1 MLNQITIHGRLTKDP
16 ELRRTQAG
24 IAVASATVACDRD
37 FKNEKGERETDFLD
51 VVAWR
56 GTGEFLANYFKKGQE
71 AIVSGRLQIRKWTDN
86 DGNKRSAA
94 EIVADSIDFCGG
106 RNGGTDSSAT
116 PQNDRGGNGGRSEAG
131 GSTSSGAY
139 APPSPRGEAFA
150 GDFVPLEGDDE
161 ELPF

>member
-1 MLNQITIHGRLTKDP
+1 MMNNIVIHGRLTKDP

-37 FKNEKGERETDFLD
+37 FKNEKGEKEADFID

-56 GTGEFLANYFKKGQE
+56 GTGEFLAKYFKKGQE

-86 DGNKRSAA
+86 QGNKRSAA
-94 EIVADSIDFCGG
+94 EIVADKVDFCGS
-106 RNGGTDSSAT
+106 RNDGGAQRD
-116 PQNDRGGNGGRSEAG
+116 GNPPPTVNA
-131 GSTSSGAY
+131 
-139 APPSPRGEAFA
+139 APAMA
-150 GDFVPLEGDDE
+150 GDFAPLEDDDS

>member
-1 MLNQITIHGRLTKDP
+1 MLNHIVIHVRLTKDP

-37 FKNEKGERETDFLD
+37 FKNDKGEKETDFID

-56 GTGEFLANYFKKGQE
+56 GTGEFLAKYFRKGQE

-86 DGNKRSAA
+86 QGNKRSTA
-94 EIVADSIDFCGG
+94 EIVADKVYFCGS
-106 RNGGTDSSAT
+106 RNDGNAGNAT
-116 PQNDRGGNGGRSEAG
+116 PPAAAPASSQQGGG
-131 GSTSSGAY
+131 
-139 APPSPRGEAFA
+139 FA
-150 GDFVPLEGDDE
+150 GDFAPLDDDDS

>member
-1 MLNQITIHGRLTKDP
+1 MLNQITVHGRLTKDP

-37 FKNEKGERETDFLD
+37 FKNDKGEKETDFLD

-56 GTGEFLANYFKKGQE
+56 GTGEFLAKYFRKGQE

-86 DGNKRSAA
+86 QGNKRSTA
-94 EIVADSIDFCGG
+94 EIVADKVDFCGS
-106 RNGGTDSSAT
+106 RNDGGAGNTPPPAAAPASS
-116 PQNDRGGNGGRSEAG
+116 QQGGG
-131 GSTSSGAY
+131 
-139 APPSPRGEAFA
+139 FA

>member
-1 MLNQITIHGRLTKDP
+1 MLNQLIIHGRLTKDP

-24 IAVASATVACDRD
+24 IAVATTTVACDRD
-37 FKNEKGERETDFLD
+37 FKNEKGEKETDFLD

-56 GTGEFLANYFKKGQE
+56 GTGEFLAKYFRKGQE

-86 DGNKRSAA
+86 QGNKRSTA
-94 EIVADSIDFCGG
+94 EIVADKVDFCGS
-106 RNGGTDSSAT
+106 RNDGNAGNTPPPAAAPASSQQGG
-116 PQNDRGGNGGRSEAG
+116 G
-131 GSTSSGAY
+131 
-139 APPSPRGEAFA
+139 FA